1 MFETTEELAAFDEL
15 LFAASM
21 FTCAFNR
28 DRFEALLD
36 GAALDDAR
44 R

>member
-21 FTCAFNR
+21 FTYAFNR
-28 DRFEALLD
+28 DRYEALLD
-36 GAALDDAR
+36 GVAPERAR